1 LAGRSDDDGR
11 SISRD
16 IAVLDHGKKDGLGGF
31 FSVTGGK
38 ATTLRIMGELA
49 ADAVAQYLGSDET
62 SQTALF
68 ELYPYAH
75 FWRVQ

>member
-1 LAGRSDDDGR
+1 
-11 SISRD
+11 
-16 IAVLDHGKKDGLGGF
+16 
-31 FSVTGGK
+31 
-38 ATTLRIMGELA
+38 MGEMA